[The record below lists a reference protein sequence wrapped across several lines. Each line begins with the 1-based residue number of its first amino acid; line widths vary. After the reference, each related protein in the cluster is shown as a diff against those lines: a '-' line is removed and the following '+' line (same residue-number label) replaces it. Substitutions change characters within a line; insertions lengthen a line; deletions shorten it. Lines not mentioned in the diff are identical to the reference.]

1 MEQVKTKKSQAMEDL
16 SALQD
21 QIDALAA
28 QVTKQGSVVRQ
39 LKKDGAA
46 SEDIAEAVTL
56 LKKLKVDAEALK
68 AKQDELDPSKKFNR
82 KTFDELILRKMFVV
96 PSFEIHGGV
105 KGLFDLGPPA
115 CALKVCFVLVLSWR
129 AYYFQCHVS
138 VRPSLNYILYHGY
151 LTTCQK
157 QRDHFSQQCI
167 AYV

>member
-1 MEQVKTKKSQAMEDL
+1 MEDL

-115 CALKVCFVLVLSWR
+115 CALKVCVCVGLLSWR
-129 AYYFQCHVS
+129 AYFNTSSRATTDTPITYYFH
-138 VRPSLNYILYHGY
+138 H
-151 LTTCQK
+151 
-157 QRDHFSQQCI
+157 
-167 AYV
+167 

>member
-1 MEQVKTKKSQAMEDL
+1 MEDL

-115 CALKVCFVLVLSWR
+115 CALKVCFVLVFASHWR
-129 AYYFQCHVS
+129 AYFQCHVS
-138 VRPSLNYILYHGY
+138 VQPSLNSTDKSNQI
-151 LTTCQK
+151 
-157 QRDHFSQQCI
+157 FSQQQYFVYISIHLAITSPLIGCHD
-167 AYV
+167 